1 MNQLLIALRVEH
13 NKAALRSCS
22 VVEGWAAVARLP
34 IVDMSSFSF
43 FWQQISR
50 VNQQRLCWLQPTSA
64 LRSATIVLRGYASL
78 LWIRKALWPKFSWQ
92 ISSCSISIY
101 MEFSNKNYD
110 YFLKLIVNTFLL
122 VWWTKFTEMV
132 LVHWTHTYALQISS
146 KAIVFLTHI

>member
-13 NKAALRSCS
+13 NKAAPRSCS

-101 MEFSNKNYD
+101 SIWSFPIK
-110 YFLKLIVNTFLL
+110 IL
-122 VWWTKFTEMV
+122 V
-132 LVHWTHTYALQISS
+132 
-146 KAIVFLTHI
+146 VFLWLFFKTDSKYIFAGLVDKVHRNGSCALNTYLCTPNFL